1 MYLLRLSFRQ
11 LRLKYSIY
19 RSSLFVDPILLWL
32 FNIVPL
38 RLNKWCLRRRRE
50 SGYPLVTPR
59 IRLTLHPT
67 SQRTLQPS
75 LEVLRQHVY
84 VVVLEGLA
92 VGCLRVDRCE
102 VLLDRG
108 QVPLVEVHRRGELT
122 LIIVQLHTRTGTIVR
137 REVRRWRR
145 LRHRA
150 ARKWRARRDLIL
162 VYAEKFTHVLL
173 PIPPLTFFLHLATG
187 LFRDLLYCS
196 WDQTVVLAQVKG
208 HRCKDRKR
216 VLLLPRNQL
225 FFALDWLFGLIIL
238 LIYGRFRVVW
248 VLGWEGLTGVAVAT
262 RLDWSWLG
270 SVFRTWGVHLG

>member
-1 MYLLRLSFRQ
+1 
-11 LRLKYSIY
+11 
-19 RSSLFVDPILLWL
+19 
-32 FNIVPL
+32 
-38 RLNKWCLRRRRE
+38 
-50 SGYPLVTPR
+50 
-59 IRLTLHPT
+59 
-67 SQRTLQPS
+67 
-75 LEVLRQHVY
+75 
-84 VVVLEGLA
+84 
-92 VGCLRVDRCE
+92 
-102 VLLDRG
+102 
-108 QVPLVEVHRRGELT
+108 VHRRGELT
-122 LIIVQLHTRTGTIVR
+122 LIIVQLHARTGTIVR

-150 ARKWRARRDLIL
+150 PRKWRARRDLIL

-196 WDQTVVLAQVKG
+196 WDQTVVLAQVEG

-262 RLDWSWLG
+262 WLDWSWLG
-270 SVFRTWGVHLG
+270 SVFRTWGVHLGKVVVGAGAGSVLALVGLALSLLYDSGRIISDSPLKLVLVVFARILALWLPFSRRIRPLQSHPLIKPITRVILLLRLILAW